1 MINNDVMILY
11 ARQYYDNDDVMI
23 YTYDNDDV
31 LIYTY
36 DNDDVMLYTQ

>member
-31 LIYTY
+31 MIYT
-36 DNDDVMLYTQ
+36 Q